1 MNLLV
6 VGSGDLGTELGLR
19 AAGEGHRVHALRRR
33 AELVPAPLQ
42 PVAATLPGP
51 LPELPDDIEVVA
63 ITIAADGRDEAAY
76 RRAYLDAPR
85 QVLDALEDAG
95 APVRRVLFTSST
107 AVYGVE
113 DASEVDEDTPTAPTG
128 ATGAVLVAA
137 EEALWARR
145 VPAVS
150 LRLGGVYGPGRDRL
164 LRRLRAGEAVRP
176 DPDVHTNRIHRDDA
190 ADALLHLATMPTV
203 PAACYLGVDDEPA
216 LLGEVLSFLADALG
230 VPQPPR
236 GPVTRSRGGDKR
248 CTNARLRATGW
259 VPTYPSFREGYRA
272 MLAGAGVRH
281 P

>member
-19 AAGEGHRVHALRRR
+19 AARQGHRVHALRRR
-33 AELVPAPLQ
+33 AELVPAPLH
-42 PVAATLPGP
+42 PVAATLPGQ
-51 LPELPDDIEVVA
+51 LPDLPDDIEVVA

-76 RRAYLDAPR
+76 RRAYLEAPG
-85 QVLDALEDAG
+85 QVLDALEAAG
-95 APVRRVLFTSST
+95 APLQRVLFTSST
-107 AVYGVE
+107 AVYGVD
-113 DASEVDEDTPTAPTG
+113 DASEVDEDTPTEPSR

-137 EEALWARR
+137 EEALWARA

-150 LRLGGVYGPGRDRL
+150 LRLAGVYGPGRDRL

-190 ADALLHLATMPTV
+190 ADALLHLATLPTA

-216 LLGEVLSFLADALG
+216 LLGEVLTFLAGELG
-230 VPQPPR
+230 VAPPPR
-236 GPVTRSRGGDKR
+236 GPVTRSRGGDRR
-248 CTNARLRATGW
+248 CRNTRLRASGW
-259 VPTYPSFREGYRA
+259 APTYPSFREGYRA
-272 MLAGAGVRH
+272 VLAGDGVRH

>member
-19 AAGEGHRVHALRRR
+19 AAAAGHRVHALRRR
-33 AELVPAPLQ
+33 AELVPAPLL
-42 PVAATLPGP
+42 PIAAELPHARP
-51 LPELPDDIEVVA
+51 AVPDDIEVVA

-76 RRAYLDAPR
+76 RRAYLDVPR
-85 QVLDALEDAG
+85 QVLDALQAAG
-95 APVRRVLFTSST
+95 APLRRVLFTSST

-113 DASEVDEDTPTAPTG
+113 DGSEVDEDTPTEPSRP
-128 ATGAVLVAA
+128 TGAVLVEA
-137 EEALWARR
+137 EEALWARP

-176 DPDVHTNRIHRDDA
+176 EPDVHTNRIHRDDA
-190 ADALLHLATMPTV
+190 AAALLHLATLPAQ
-203 PAACYLGVDDEPA
+203 PAACYLGVDDRPA
-216 LLGEVLSFLADALG
+216 LLGEVLTFLAAELG

-248 CTNARLRATGW
+248 CVNARLRATGW
-259 VPTYPSFREGYRA
+259 TPVYPTYREGYRA
-272 MLAGAGVRH
+272 VLAGQGVRH